1 MNDKQYPDLYR
12 ALELIVQLGDEF
24 LELAALLRQLQEKQP
39 DDFKALLSMPE
50 LGRRKGYYLVEID
63 RAFADLGV
71 PSERLNKI
79 GWTKLQLI
87 ARHVTPE
94 NLEALLTLAE
104 AHTAKNLD
112 LIMRGKEPILGGK
125 TVLLFFNSKQFE
137 AFSKAIIEHG
147 AVKNGAGYI
156 GKEKALIKAL
166 RKNKEGYRELR
177 S

>member
-1 MNDKQYPDLYR
+1 MADAPYTDLNR

-39 DDFKALLSMPE
+39 DDFKALLSLPE

-112 LIMRGKEPILGGK
+112 LIMRGEEPILGGK
-125 TVLLFFNSKQFE
+125 TVLLFFNGKQFE

-147 AVKNGAGYI
+147 ADKNGAGYI

-166 RKNKEGYRELR
+166 RKNKKSE
-177 S
+177 